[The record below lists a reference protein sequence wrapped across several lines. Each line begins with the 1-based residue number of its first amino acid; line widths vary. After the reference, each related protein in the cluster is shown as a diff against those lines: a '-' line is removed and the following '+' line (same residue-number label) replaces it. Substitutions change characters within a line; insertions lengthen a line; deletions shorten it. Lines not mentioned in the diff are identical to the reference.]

1 VTDGTR
7 LYFQVSRL
15 RGGSRDQALAQVA
28 VSGGETVHL
37 APVASDIND
46 IDSSGTQLLVNAGN
60 ADGEADGPL
69 AVMPVLGGTPRPI
82 GGLSVRGAGF
92 WQVAAW
98 SPDMSSVAYVN
109 GAELRIAAG
118 DGSGSRTLV
127 TAPGR
132 VSCPRWSPD
141 GTRLRYSVGTS
152 EIWEVHADGSGVR
165 RLLESWKGADNP
177 NCGCWTPDGRYYVFE
192 ASGNIWALG
201 EPRLLRR
208 APAPMQLT
216 FGPLKLSKVMPSRDG
231 KRLFAVGDQ
240 ENGRLVRYDAATKHF
255 VPFLSDLS
263 AEGLVVSPDGRSVA
277 YSTFPD
283 GTLWRSGID
292 GAAPAQLTSPPMRAS
307 FPRWSPDGTQ
317 IAFSGQIGS
326 QPFKV
331 FVVSAA
337 GGPAQRATDDTAI
350 ESDPTWSPDGRR
362 LLYAAGLSDV
372 AVDGDLRIVDL
383 SNRHVAVVPGSK
395 GLWSPR
401 WSPDGRR
408 IVAMP
413 PDARGLRLYSFDS
426 GTWTDLVPPGSQSFS
441 WLQWIGSRSV
451 QYCEF
456 PSVRRVNVDDGR
468 SEIVASL
475 KGIDQALGIFGTWV
489 GALPDGSPLVLLD
502 IGTHDIYALEWDA
515 P

>member
-1 VTDGTR
+1 
-7 LYFQVSRL
+7 
-15 RGGSRDQALAQVA
+15 
-28 VSGGETVHL
+28 
-37 APVASDIND
+37 
-46 IDSSGTQLLVNAGN
+46 
-60 ADGEADGPL
+60 
-69 AVMPVLGGTPRPI
+69 
-82 GGLSVRGAGF
+82 
-92 WQVAAW
+92 
-98 SPDMSSVAYVN
+98 MSSVAYVN

-208 APAPMQLT
+208 APAPVQLT

-240 ENGRLVRYDAATKHF
+240 ENGKLVRYDAATKQF

-263 AEGLVVSPDGRSVA
+263 AEGLVMSPDGRSVA

-283 GTLWRSGID
+283 ATLWRSDID
-292 GAAPAQLTSPPMRAS
+292 GAAPLQLTSPPLRAGM
-307 FPRWSPDGTQ
+307 PRWSPDGTQ
-317 IAFSGQIGS
+317 IAFTGQLGS
-326 QPFKV
+326 QSLQV

-337 GGPAQRATDDTAI
+337 GGPALRATDATTN
-350 ESDPTWSPDGRR
+350 EMDPTWSPDGRR
-362 LLYAAGLSDV
+362 LLYGRGYDAANPDASDL
-372 AVDGDLRIVDL
+372 GIVDL
-383 SNRHVAVVPGSK
+383 ATRHVAVVPGSK
-395 GLWSPR
+395 SLWSPR
-401 WSPDGRR
+401 WSPDGRH
-408 IVAMP
+408 IVALP
-413 PDARGLRLYSFDS
+413 PEAHGLRLYSFES
-426 GTWTDLVPPGSQSFS
+426 GTWTDLVPPGPHSIG
-441 WLQWIGSRSV
+441 WPQWIDSRSV
-451 QYCEF
+451 QYWAD
-456 PSVRRVNVDDGR
+456 PSDVLRVNVDNGASDL
-468 SEIVASL
+468 VASL
-475 KGIDQALGIFGTWV
+475 KGIDQAFGMFGTWV

-502 IGTHDIYALEWDA
+502 IGTHDIYALDWDA